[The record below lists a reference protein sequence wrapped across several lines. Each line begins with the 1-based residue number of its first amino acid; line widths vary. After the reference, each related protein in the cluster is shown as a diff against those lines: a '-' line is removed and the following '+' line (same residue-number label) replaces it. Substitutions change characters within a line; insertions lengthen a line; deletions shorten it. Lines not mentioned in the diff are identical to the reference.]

1 MSNRTFACLHCRKLQ
16 RKPSVTPSVCCPHCG
31 RECLCVHWKL
41 HVPAPRKKRKWEK
54 FWQQY
59 LLELRLIEQFEGGAG
74 PDTLY
79 LPLLNQYRVRA
90 SVTAVRKRERDNERR
105 ARRKKLARRRERA

>member
-16 RKPSVTPSVCCPHCG
+16 RKPSVAPSVCCPHCG
-31 RECLCVHWKL
+31 RECVCVHWKL

-59 LLELRLIEQFEGGAG
+59 LLELRLIEQFRAG
-74 PDTLY
+74 LIRQSMY
-79 LPLLNQYRVRA
+79 LPLLNQFWTYA
-90 SVTAVRKRERDNERR
+90 PANAVRKLARSNDEQDRRKRR
-105 ARRKKLARRRERA
+105 ALVIR